1 MPVDA
6 KTLLA
11 SHHIHGYGT
20 ADLLRFEKH
29 MEQYFER
36 EFGRWRGNRQAPEN
50 YGVSSF
56 EGELFDPPGNAT
68 SVDHYNMDHEIYR
81 SFLDSEYL
89 AYSMG
94 YYGFTD
100 ASDGPANSL
109 SLEQAQEY
117 KYRLIIERADIRDG
131 QNILDVGCGY
141 GGFIKFLLQNFDNIT
156 ATGLNPSSTQTGY
169 IRNVLKPD
177 GSRFTLVPKSLEAVT
192 VGSSATPS
200 FDRII
205 SIGVLEHFS
214 NLDRLFASLKR
225 LLKPGG
231 KSLHHLIVSAD
242 TIPQLLNAED
252 TLIAEYFPGGHVW
265 PYSEMTRHTRHL
277 DFVNSWFINGRNYR
291 KTLDEWHKRFWSE
304 IDRLFPLYLSVSEV
318 ESWNNFFALSKA
330 MFSADHG
337 RSYGVGHYLYE
348 NTSR

>member
-94 YYGFTD
+94 
-100 ASDGPANSL
+100 
-109 SLEQAQEY
+109 
-117 KYRLIIERADIRDG
+117 
-131 QNILDVGCGY
+131 
-141 GGFIKFLLQNFDNIT
+141 
-156 ATGLNPSSTQTGY
+156 
-169 IRNVLKPD
+169 
-177 GSRFTLVPKSLEAVT
+177 
-192 VGSSATPS
+192 
-200 FDRII
+200 
-205 SIGVLEHFS
+205 
-214 NLDRLFASLKR
+214 
-225 LLKPGG
+225 
-231 KSLHHLIVSAD
+231 
-242 TIPQLLNAED
+242 
-252 TLIAEYFPGGHVW
+252 
-265 PYSEMTRHTRHL
+265 
-277 DFVNSWFINGRNYR
+277 
-291 KTLDEWHKRFWSE
+291 
-304 IDRLFPLYLSVSEV
+304 
-318 ESWNNFFALSKA
+318 
-330 MFSADHG
+330 
-337 RSYGVGHYLYE
+337 
-348 NTSR
+348 